1 MKPSKRE
8 KLINEM
14 YRDWILPY
22 RRTKTKTMLK
32 QINTLQTY
40 NRFYVEKGKPKKV
53 AYLDK
58 KEVIKL
64 IKQWNKNLKKT

>member
-1 MKPSKRE
+1 MK
-8 KLINEM
+8 L
-14 YRDWILPY
+14 LQ
-22 RRTKTKTMLK
+22 